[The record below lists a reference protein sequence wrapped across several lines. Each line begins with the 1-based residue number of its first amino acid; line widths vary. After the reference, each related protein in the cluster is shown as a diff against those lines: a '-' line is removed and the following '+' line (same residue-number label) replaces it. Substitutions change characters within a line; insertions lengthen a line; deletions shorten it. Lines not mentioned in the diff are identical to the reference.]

1 MKPEILDIGPQKIIS
16 YTTGQSQSLES
27 IMNWTIKAIMFIKYY
42 NGLPKEKRKN
52 KYEEMY
58 PDQNYNF
65 LINCFADENGNGY
78 EIWLEVIPKDADN
91 FMQLNEPS
99 DQDLELVATEYDHN
113 MGPIENIE
121 HLKWKDQ
128 FTSEQINELR
138 KIKHDF

>member
-1 MKPEILDIGPQKIIS
+1 MKPEIFDIGAQKLIS

-27 IMNWTIKAIMFIKYY
+27 IMNWTTKAIMFIKYY
-42 NGLPKEKRKN
+42 NGLPKEERKN

-58 PDQNYNF
+58 PGQNYNF
-65 LINCFADENGNGY
+65 LINCFADENANGY
-78 EIWLEVIPKDADN
+78 EIWLEVIPKDADS
-91 FMQLNEPS
+91 FMELNEPS

-128 FTSEQINELR
+128 FTPEQINELK
-138 KIKHDF
+138 KIKYDF

>member
-1 MKPEILDIGPQKIIS
+1 MKPEIFDIGPQKIIS

-65 LINCFADENGNGY
+65 LINCFADENANGY

>member
-1 MKPEILDIGPQKIIS
+1 MKPEIFDIGPQKIIS
-16 YTTGQSQSLES
+16 YTTGQSQSMES

-42 NGLPKEKRKN
+42 NGLPKEERKN
-52 KYEEMY
+52 KYEEVY
-58 PDQNYNF
+58 PNQNYNY
-65 LINCFADENGNGY
+65 LINCFADENANGY

-113 MGPIENIE
+113 TGPIENIE
-121 HLKWKDQ
+121 RLKWKDL
-128 FTSEQINELR
+128 FTSEQINKLR

>member
-1 MKPEILDIGPQKIIS
+1 MKPEIFDIGPQKIIS
-16 YTTGQSQSLES
+16 YTTGQSQSLEP
-27 IMNWTIKAIMFIKYY
+27 IMNWTMKAIMFIKYY

-65 LINCFADENGNGY
+65 LINCFADENANGY
-78 EIWLEVIPKDADN
+78 EIWLEVIPKDADS
-91 FMQLNEPS
+91 FMELNEPS
-99 DQDLELVATEYDHN
+99 DQDLELVATEYNHN

-128 FTSEQINELR
+128 FTPEQINELR
-138 KIKHDF
+138 KIKYDF